1 MFRTF
6 KSGVLY
12 RHLWQ
17 TFHHPVSRTWRH
29 ISAATVVHCLILW
42 LSHRWI
48 KTKNLT
54 SKMSYWNL
62 CSLASLTSFGASRRG
77 AVWEQQQTL
86 LVGNICPSRS
96 SVRTGPTG
104 VMMGGAWLVELIWY
118 HQRLLYDTHYLNAT
132 ILPCVATLLLS
143 IYLNNLPPD
152 RCNTVTPEVTSLS
165 TSQTP
170 VAAPPPSTGK
180 HDLHNFVHI
189 CVHIS
194 VWWVFSKSVYADLP
208 HVHAGIFI

>member
-54 SKMSYWNL
+54 SKMSYWKL
-62 CSLASLTSFGASRRG
+62 CSLASSFGVSRRG
-77 AVWEQQQTL
+77 AVWEQQQNL

-104 VMMGGAWLVELIWY
+104 VMMGGKGLIDRINLISSETAVWHALLKRYNIAVCGNPIVVHLLKQPSAGPLQYSDSGSDVFVDFPNSCRCAASVHRQAWFAQFCPYLRPYFGLV
-118 HQRLLYDTHYLNAT
+118 
-132 ILPCVATLLLS
+132 
-143 IYLNNLPPD
+143 
-152 RCNTVTPEVTSLS
+152 
-165 TSQTP
+165 
-170 VAAPPPSTGK
+170 G
-180 HDLHNFVHI
+180 
-189 CVHIS
+189 
-194 VWWVFSKSVYADLP
+194 VF
-208 HVHAGIFI
+208 